1 MLMVAAG
8 TGVGGAVV
16 VNGQLWRGAHYVAG
30 EIGHVPVPGAEGMRC
45 PCGRPGHL
53 EALAAG
59 PAIGRSYSDLTGQQ
73 LDAAEVARLANAGD
87 PIACDVITAAAAGL
101 GRAIAGIV
109 TTLDPDRVV
118 VGGGVAEAGD
128 VWWQALRAAYR
139 AELVESLAGVPL
151 IQAELG
157 TTAPLLGAA
166 LAAFEATGLSPR
178 EKEKRS

>member
-45 PCGRPGHL
+45 ACGRDGHL

-59 PAIGRSYSDLTGQQ
+59 PAIGRCYSDLTGQRV
-73 LDAAEVARLANAGD
+73 DAAEVARLANAGD

-118 VGGGVAEAGD
+118 VGGGVAEAGP
-128 VWWQALRAAYR
+128 VWWEALRAACR

-178 EKEKRS
+178 EKERRS